1 MNYNHNK
8 MGSTNKSR
16 IHNSVLLNI
25 CFGSMPVV
33 TAKHFTD
40 SQLIIEIKQSL
51 GKKSKS

>member
-1 MNYNHNK
+1 
-8 MGSTNKSR
+8 MGSTNKTR